1 MKYEII
7 NIYEEDYGCEGVPDN
22 EEIMCI
28 VALRS
33 ENGDER
39 HIRLSDSFI
48 TENSLK
54 IGSYMLLEEV

>member
-22 EEIMCI
+22 EELMCI